1 MSKGP
6 TQKIKNRLN
15 RVVIALILL
24 GFTAVLVNLFY
35 ESVIKSDFYQT
46 KALENQMR
54 DITVTGKRGTIYDRN
69 MKAIARSATVWT
81 VFISPNDLNAIKD
94 ETERENQ
101 RALIAENLSTILEVE
116 KDSIIEK
123 SKKKNYYEVI
133 KKKVE
138 EPEVDEI
145 RAFAK
150 EHDISCVHLVEDSKR
165 YYPYNELASS
175 VIGFTGSD
183 NQGLYGIE
191 AKYDEYLTGT
201 PGRIVSAKNANGT
214 DMPLTYEKMYEPKD
228 GNSLVLTLDYSIQNF
243 LEKALDATVS
253 QFNPAN
259 RAAGIVMNVNTG
271 EILAMSSKPDFNLNE
286 PYEITDS
293 ALAATLEG
301 LEGDALKEA
310 RSAAW
315 ERQWRNKAITEL
327 YEPGSVFKVV
337 TASAA
342 LEEKKVTMD
351 TSFHCTGS
359 KKVASE
365 TMHCHV
371 RSGHGTE
378 NFAQAVVNS
387 CNPAFIEIG
396 QMLGADLFTKYV
408 RSFGLTTGSKTGI
421 DLPGEQACQTYSDG
435 SAMSIVDLASCS
447 FGQSNVVTP
456 IQMITVM
463 AAVVNGGKLVTP
475 HVVQKILDED
485 GNVVKNVETEVK
497 RQVISEETSEAMRPL
512 LEGVVAAN
520 GGSNAYVKG
529 YRIGGKSGTSQKKN
543 DAVNKKYI
551 SSFCTFAPVDDPE
564 IAVLIV
570 VDEPDVSKGYY
581 GSVVAGPACA
591 SVMADTLPY
600 LGYEP
605 QYTEEELAQQE
616 VPVGNYV
623 GMDILKAQNEVTNDR
638 LKAFVKGSGNT
649 VVKQV
654 PTRGTSLSQQGKVI
668 LYTEEDAAET
678 TVTVPK
684 LVGLSPSAANTVL
697 TNLHLNIKLN
707 GGAANATGA
716 KVVSQSV
723 GEGEKV
729 PIGTVIEVECRTTA
743 SDG

>member
-1 MSKGP
+1 
-6 TQKIKNRLN
+6 
-15 RVVIALILL
+15 
-24 GFTAVLVNLFY
+24 
-35 ESVIKSDFYQT
+35 
-46 KALENQMR
+46 
-54 DITVTGKRGTIYDRN
+54 
-69 MKAIARSATVWT
+69 
-81 VFISPNDLNAIKD
+81 
-94 ETERENQ
+94 
-101 RALIAENLSTILEVE
+101 
-116 KDSIIEK
+116 
-123 SKKKNYYEVI
+123 
-133 KKKVE
+133 
-138 EPEVDEI
+138 
-145 RAFAK
+145 
-150 EHDISCVHLVEDSKR
+150 
-165 YYPYNELASS
+165 
-175 VIGFTGSD
+175 
-183 NQGLYGIE
+183 
-191 AKYDEYLTGT
+191 
-201 PGRIVSAKNANGT
+201 
-214 DMPLTYEKMYEPKD
+214 
-228 GNSLVLTLDYSIQNF
+228 
-243 LEKALDATVS
+243 
-253 QFNPAN
+253 
-259 RAAGIVMNVNTG
+259 
-271 EILAMSSKPDFNLNE
+271 
-286 PYEITDS
+286 
-293 ALAATLEG
+293 
-301 LEGDALKEA
+301 
-310 RSAAW
+310 
-315 ERQWRNKAITEL
+315 
-327 YEPGSVFKVV
+327 
-337 TASAA
+337 
-342 LEEKKVTMD
+342 
-351 TSFHCTGS
+351 
-359 KKVASE
+359 
-365 TMHCHV
+365 
-371 RSGHGTE
+371 
-378 NFAQAVVNS
+378 
-387 CNPAFIEIG
+387 
-396 QMLGADLFTKYV
+396 
-408 RSFGLTTGSKTGI
+408 
-421 DLPGEQACQTYSDG
+421 
-435 SAMSIVDLASCS
+435 MSIVDLASCS

-638 LKAFVKGSGNT
+638 LKAVVKGSGNT

-654 PTRGTSLSQQGKVI
+654 PARGTSLSQQGKVI
-668 LYTEEDAAET
+668 LYTEDDAAET

-684 LVGLSPSAANTVL
+684 LVGLSPSTANTVL